1 VAVVDDID
9 RMLIGLLQEDASR
22 SYAELAARVGL
33 STGATHE
40 RVRKLR
46 ERGVIVRTTVEI
58 DPAKLG
64 RPVVAFVLIET
75 EGWITDDISAAVQ
88 RDPRVEDLHTVAG
101 EANFIA
107 KLRVAD
113 PAELQRML
121 RAFHEI
127 KGVRRTRTMMVL
139 DTYIDRSPTISLHGR
154 SE

>member
-1 VAVVDDID
+1 MDDID
-9 RMLIGLLQEDASR
+9 RMLIGLLQEDATR
-22 SYAELAARVGL
+22 PYAELAARVRL
-33 STGATHE
+33 SAGATHE

-46 ERGVIVRTTVEI
+46 ERGVILRSTVEI
-58 DPAKLG
+58 DPAQLG

-75 EGWITDDISAAVQ
+75 EGWITDEISAAVQ
-88 RDPRVEDLHTVAG
+88 RDPRVEDFHTVAG

-113 PAELQRML
+113 PADLQRML

-139 DTYIDRSPTISLHGR
+139 DTYIDRPPTISPRDR